1 MENFVRDYGTGSQ
14 IPDPPV
20 FVDYSNPNT
29 IPSSG
34 QQITTRPA
42 TFVRATQR
50 TRQAPPSPP
59 PPQEEEPPINM
70 TGVGRAGGKHNDLP
84 DGAPHRQDSRDS
96 TASREPLY
104 VNGHSVSPGPTQP
117 SRGQQ
122 ARPHDPSAD
131 PIDPTAETRLKIGD
145 RDYAVDPSR
154 DPQRGNTVAAPRP
167 LNVGHDDDPLARQM
181 MELQKAGS
189 TRRQSQYQPPYPS
202 SSASPTK
209 PDATANKLS
218 PPPDGSSRST
228 RRNSVDYRR
237 SAEIVVGAPPPQS
250 TSRSA
255 SPNPYP
261 KHMLPPSQA
270 NAGPSGNLP
279 VENILHDYEQSF
291 PGERKSISRPGSRPG
306 STIGLPGHGPSPS
319 QSQIQTT
326 RPLSGQAG
334 IGAQGRS
341 PSPQPFAPPSRR
353 TSPAMQ
359 PQPTASRRLSTG
371 RVPPP
376 SVNGAPPGHHPT
388 ASVSSLRSGNIEVP
402 QQAAHHQR
410 PTSPNTVGI
419 TLDPTGRVAVDE
431 MANRYQP
438 ASQQQQQQQQ
448 QQYGRPPQ
456 QQPQATP
463 GQGQRQPYGAP
474 GYTQQPPAGHI
485 QQPGPPVPYGAPPP
499 TVAAPTYG
507 APNYGQPPPP
517 QPSMYTAPPA
527 PQMQYQPPHQQ
538 QPSYSQPNG
547 FQNSLVP
554 TQPRTS
560 TGYYSHQDPYAQQPQ
575 QPQQYRAPSPAR
587 APSPQPPPQG
597 QAPPPTGAYTEDGRG
612 ILFYGEL
619 TFSFLRVGVRYSP
632 PGLVKAMY
640 DYQATIEEEFDFQ
653 AGDIIAVTATPE
665 DGWWSGELLDEQRRQ
680 HGRHVFPSNF
690 VCLF

>member
-34 QQITTRPA
+34 QQTTTHA
-42 TFVRATQR
+42 AGFMRATQR
-50 TRQAPPSPP
+50 VRQPPPSPS
-59 PPQEEEPPINM
+59 PPQEEEPPVNM
-70 TGVGRAGGKHNDLP
+70 TGIGRAGGKHNDAL

-96 TASREPLY
+96 TDSREPLNI
-104 VNGHSVSPGPTQP
+104 NGHSVSPGPTQP
-117 SRGQQ
+117 PRGQYN
-122 ARPHDPSAD
+122 RPQDPPAD

-145 RDYAVDPSR
+145 RDYAVDISR
-154 DPQRGNTVAAPRP
+154 DPQRGGPVAAPRP
-167 LNVGHDDDPLARQM
+167 VNVGQHDDPLARQM

-189 TRRQSQYQPPYPS
+189 TRRQSQYQPPYPP

-209 PDATANKLS
+209 PDSNSKKLS
-218 PPPDGSSRST
+218 PPPDASSRNA

-270 NAGPSGNLP
+270 PSGPSGNLP
-279 VENILHDYEQSF
+279 VQDILHDYEQSF

-306 STIGLPGHGPSPS
+306 SSIGMPGHGTSPS
-319 QSQIQTT
+319 QSQMQTM
-326 RPLSGQAG
+326 RPMSGQAG

-341 PSPQPFAPPSRR
+341 PSPQPFAPPSRS
-353 TSPAMQ
+353 TSPMP
-359 PQPTASRRLSTG
+359 PQANPRRLSTS

-376 SVNGAPPGHHPT
+376 SVNGAPLGHHST
-388 ASVSSLRSGNIEVP
+388 ASVSSVRSGNISVP

-410 PTSPNTVGI
+410 PTSPNAVGI
-419 TLDPTGRVAVDE
+419 ALDPTGRVARDE
-431 MANRYQP
+431 MAVRY
-438 ASQQQQQQQQ
+438 QQQQRQQ
-448 QQYGRPPQ
+448 GGPPQ
-456 QQPQATP
+456 QPLPPPA
-463 GQGQRQPYGAP
+463 QGQRQPYGAP
-474 GYTQQPPAGHI
+474 NYPP
-485 QQPGPPVPYGAPPP
+485 QQPGPPVPYGAPQP
-499 TVAAPTYG
+499 TLATTNYG
-507 APNYGQPPPP
+507 ALNYGQPPPP
-517 QPSMYTAPPA
+517 QQPIYAPPP
-527 PQMQYQPPHQQ
+527 PQGQYQPTQQ
-538 QPSYSQPNG
+538 QQLSYPNG
-547 FQNSLVP
+547 YPNGLSSQS
-554 TQPRTS
+554 RTS
-560 TGYYSHQDPYAQQPQ
+560 TGYYPPADPYAQPQ
-575 QPQQYRAPSPAR
+575 YNRAPSPAR
-587 APSPQPPPQG
+587 APSPQPPQQG

-612 ILFYGEL
+612 ILFYGE
-619 TFSFLRVGVRYSP
+619 SHVGILPKFGTHPR
-632 PGLVKAMY
+632 LVKAMY

-680 HGRHVFPSNF
+680 PGRHVFPSNF

>member
-1 MENFVRDYGTGSQ
+1 MEVDRDMENFVRDYGTGSL
-14 IPDPPV
+14 IPDPPI

-34 QQITTRPA
+34 QQITTHPA
-42 TFVRATQR
+42 NFVRATQR

-70 TGVGRAGGKHNDLP
+70 TGVGRAGGKHNDVP

-122 ARPHDPSAD
+122 VRPHDPAAD
-131 PIDPTAETRLKIGD
+131 PIDPTEEMRLKIGD
-145 RDYAVDPSR
+145 RDYAVDPTR
-154 DPQRGNTVAAPRP
+154 DPQRGGPVAAPRP
-167 LNVGHDDDPLARQM
+167 VNVGQDDDPLRRQM

-189 TRRQSQYQPPYPS
+189 TRRQSQNQPPYPS

-209 PDATANKLS
+209 ADPTANKLS

-237 SAEIVVGAPPPQS
+237 SAEIVVGAPPPQP

-279 VENILHDYEQSF
+279 VRDILHDYEQSF

-306 STIGLPGHGPSPS
+306 STIGMPGHGTSPS
-319 QSQIQTT
+319 QSQTLTT

-341 PSPQPFAPPSRR
+341 PSPQPFAPPSRS
-353 TSPAMQ
+353 TSPAVQ
-359 PQPTASRRLSTG
+359 PQPVNARRLSSS

-376 SVNGAPPGHHPT
+376 SVNGAPAGHHAT
-388 ASVSSLRSGNIEVP
+388 ASVSSVHSGNIAVP
-402 QQAAHHQR
+402 QQATHHQR

-419 TLDPTGRVAVDE
+419 ALDSTGRVAVDE

-438 ASQQQQQQQQ
+438 PPQQQ

-456 QQPQATP
+456 QQQQQQPPPA
-463 GQGQRQPYGAP
+463 QGQRQPYGAP
-474 GYTQQPPAGHI
+474 GYTQQPPAGHV
-485 QQPGPPVPYGAPPP
+485 QQPGPPVPYGAPPQ
-499 TVAAPTYG
+499 TVAAPNYG
-507 APNYGQPPPP
+507 APNYGQPPPQQ
-517 QPSMYTAPPA
+517 QPMYTAPP
-527 PQMQYQPPHQQ
+527 PPSVQYQPVHQQ
-538 QPSYSQPNG
+538 QPSYTQPNG
-547 FQNSLVP
+547 YQNSLVP
-554 TQPRTS
+554 TQSRTS
-560 TGYYSHQDPYAQQPQ
+560 TGYYPTQDPYAQPPPQ
-575 QPQQYRAPSPAR
+575 QQQQQYRAPSPAR
-587 APSPQPPPQG
+587 APSPQPPQG

-612 ILFYGEL
+612 ILFYGE
-619 TFSFLRVGVRYSP
+619 FLIY
-632 PGLVKAMY
+632 L
-640 DYQATIEEEFDFQ
+640 
-653 AGDIIAVTATPE
+653 
-665 DGWWSGELLDEQRRQ
+665 
-680 HGRHVFPSNF
+680 H
-690 VCLF
+690 